1 MAPEQID
8 GASDIGPRADV
19 WALGVVAYECLVARP
34 PFEAD
39 DYDPLFRLIRSG
51 QHTPP
56 STANNALLPA
66 VDDWF
71 LRACA
76 KSPHDRFPTA
86 GEAMDALASAL
97 DVVEPAPP
105 SMPLSRSGSS
115 PQAMGPETVG
125 EIPVARPSGLAER
138 YAMELEGADESAD
151 LELED
156 VRPPSRAM
164 LTSMPA
170 PGSDRS
176 SPISTPRS
184 PSIPRAPRPSERP
197 PSPPWLPIAVGGGA
211 LLVIVAVVAALLVR

>member
-1 MAPEQID
+1 
-8 GASDIGPRADV
+8 
-19 WALGVVAYECLVARP
+19 
-34 PFEAD
+34 
-39 DYDPLFRLIRSG
+39 
-51 QHTPP
+51 
-56 STANNALLPA
+56 
-66 VDDWF
+66 
-71 LRACA
+71 
-76 KSPHDRFPTA
+76 
-86 GEAMDALASAL
+86 
-97 DVVEPAPP
+97 VVEP
-105 SMPLSRSGSS
+105 
-115 PQAMGPETVG
+115 VG